1 MKETLDKLG
10 IEGKHL
16 DMTMLHLASAQ
27 LTHSIMTSCS
37 FPLRSGT

>member
-10 IEGKHL
+10 IEGKYL
-16 DMTMLHLASAQ
+16 NITMPYLASTQ
-27 LTHSIMTSCS
+27 LTYSIMTSCS